1 MNCGRAFGVTAVT
14 MFVLDIAWLGFVAKA
29 LYAREMGTLLRPD
42 IQWVPALLFYA
53 LYVAAAVVFVVL
65 PAVERHSF
73 ARAVLLG
80 AFFGLAAYAT
90 YDLTSL
96 ALIRDFPA
104 RIAVVDMAWGMVLT
118 ALASSAGYWAVATWS
133 AVRGRPSRGRTV
145 HSRR

>member
-1 MNCGRAFGVTAVT
+1 MTFMRAFGVTAIT
-14 MFVLDIAWLGFVAKA
+14 MFVLDIAWLGLVAKS

-42 IQWVPALLFYA
+42 IQWVPALLFYT

-65 PAVERHSF
+65 PAAEQHSF
-73 ARAVLLG
+73 VRAVLLG

-96 ALIRDFPA
+96 ALIRDFPL

-118 ALASSAGYWAVATWS
+118 AVASSAGYWAAVTWG
-133 AVRGRPSRGRTV
+133 AVR
-145 HSRR
+145 

>member
-1 MNCGRAFGVTAVT
+1 MNFIRAFGVTAVT
-14 MFVLDIAWLGFVAKA
+14 MFVLDIAWLGLVAKG

-42 IQWVPALLFYA
+42 IQWVPALLFYT

-65 PAVERHSF
+65 PAAEQHSF
-73 ARAVLLG
+73 GRALLLG

-96 ALIRDFPA
+96 ALIRDFPV

-118 ALASSAGYWAVATWS
+118 AVSSSAGYWAVATWG
-133 AVRGRPSRGRTV
+133 AVR
-145 HSRR
+145 

>member
-1 MNCGRAFGVTAVT
+1 MNFARAFGATAIT
-14 MFVLDIAWLGFVAKA
+14 MFLLDIAWLGLVAKS

-42 IQWVPALLFYA
+42 IQWVPALLFYT

-65 PAVERHSF
+65 PAAGEHSF
-73 ARAVLLG
+73 VRALLMG

-96 ALIRDFPA
+96 ALIRDFPM

-118 ALASSAGYWAVATWS
+118 AVASSAGYWAVSTWG
-133 AVRGRPSRGRTV
+133 AVR
-145 HSRR
+145 

>member
-1 MNCGRAFGVTAVT
+1 MNFVRAFGLTALT
-14 MFVLDIAWLGFVAKA
+14 MFVLDVAWLGLVAKA

-42 IQWVPALLFYA
+42 IQWVPALLFYS

-65 PAVERHSF
+65 PAAQLHSIG
-73 ARAVLLG
+73 RAALLG

-96 ALIRDFPA
+96 ALIRDFPL

-118 ALASSAGYWAVATWS
+118 AVSCSAGYWAVATWGS
-133 AVRGRPSRGRTV
+133 VR
-145 HSRR
+145 